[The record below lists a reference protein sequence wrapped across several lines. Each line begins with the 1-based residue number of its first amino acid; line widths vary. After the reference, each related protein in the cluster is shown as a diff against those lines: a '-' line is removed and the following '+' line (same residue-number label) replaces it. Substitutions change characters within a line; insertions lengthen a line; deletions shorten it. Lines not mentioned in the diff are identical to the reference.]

1 MTSSNTESGA
11 SQPDTSPS
19 QPLGQPTG
27 MVPAE
32 RRAVF
37 SLASIYALR
46 MMGLFMI
53 LPVFALYGET
63 LEGYTPA
70 LIGIAIG
77 IYGLTQAAFQI
88 PFGMASDRFGR
99 KPIITI
105 GLLIFAGGSVV
116 AATADTMNGVIIGR
130 ALQGA
135 GAIAAAVMAL
145 TADLTR
151 EENRLSAMAIIGMS
165 IGVAFATSLV
175 MGPVLN
181 QWIGVDGIFWLTG
194 VLALAAIAVLHF
206 VVPTPVRSS
215 FHRDAQT
222 VPAQLKKVIT
232 NPQLLRLDF
241 GIFALHMML
250 TATFVVLPLALRD
263 HAGLEA
269 ANHWYVYLPVML
281 LSMLLMVPFVIIA
294 EKKRRMKT
302 VFTAAVLILAIGEL
316 AFMFGF
322 DSITGIIFGL
332 FIFFTAFNVLEA
344 TLPSLIAKVASPD
357 NKGSAMGVYSSSQ
370 FLGAFFGGTM
380 GGWLYGQVGM
390 EAVFG
395 MCAAIAIVWF
405 LVAATMQSPRYLS
418 SHLVRVGTITKEQAR
433 HLVGELTQVTG
444 VAEAVVIAED
454 GIAYLKVDLHA
465 LDREALK
472 AYSVEHDPIQH
483 GDAADNI
490 SREKAADQ
498 TN

>member
-1 MTSSNTESGA
+1 MQKPDNATEAPSSA
-11 SQPDTSPS
+11 
-19 QPLGQPTG
+19 PTG

-77 IYGLTQAAFQI
+77 IYGLTQAALQI

-99 KPIITI
+99 KPVITL
-105 GLLIFAGGSVV
+105 GLIIFAIGSVV
-116 AATADTMNGVIIGR
+116 AATADSMSGVIIGR

-151 EENRLSAMAIIGMS
+151 EENRLGAMAIIGMS

-194 VLALAAIAVLHF
+194 LLAVAAIGVLHY
-206 VVPTPVRSS
+206 VVPTPVCSS

-222 VPAQLKKVIT
+222 VPAQLKTVVSD
-232 NPQLLRLDF
+232 PQLLRLDF
-241 GIFALHMML
+241 GILALHMML

-263 HAGLEA
+263 HAGLDA
-269 ANHWYVYLPVML
+269 AHHWYVYLPVML
-281 LSMLLMVPFVIIA
+281 LSMVLMVPFVIIA

-302 VFTAAVLILAIGEL
+302 VFGAAVLLLALAEL
-316 AFMFGF
+316 AFMLGYR
-322 DSITGIIFGL
+322 SMTGIIFGL
-332 FIFFTAFNVLEA
+332 FVFFTAFNVLEA

-357 NKGSAMGVYSSSQ
+357 SKGSAMGVYSSSQ
-370 FLGAFFGGTM
+370 FMGAFFGGTL
-380 GGWLYGQVGM
+380 GGWLYGQSGM

-395 MCAAIAIVWF
+395 LCAALAVVWF
-405 LVAATMQSPRYLS
+405 LIAATMQSPRYLS
-418 SHLVRVGTITKEQAR
+418 SHLVRVGPISEAQAR
-433 HLVGELTQVTG
+433 HLVTEFTRVTG

-465 LDREALK
+465 LDREALR
-472 AYSVEHDPIQH
+472 AYSVERDPIQADEATVTAD
-483 GDAADNI
+483 GGVTDAAK
-490 SREKAADQ
+490 SAARQ
-498 TN
+498 VP

>member
-1 MTSSNTESGA
+1 MTQSTNNPDNAADTHSSA
-11 SQPDTSPS
+11 
-19 QPLGQPTG
+19 PTG

-32 RRAVF
+32 KRAVF

-105 GLLIFAGGSVV
+105 GLIIFAIGSVV
-116 AATADTMNGVIIGR
+116 AAMADTMNGVIFGR

-151 EENRLSAMAIIGMS
+151 EQNRLGAMAIIGMS
-165 IGVAFATSLV
+165 IGVAFAVSLV
-175 MGPVLN
+175 MGPVLS

-194 VLALAAIAVLHF
+194 IMAIMAIGVLHF

-222 VPAQLKKVIT
+222 VPAQLKTVIADT
-232 NPQLLRLDF
+232 QLLRLDF

-263 HAGLEA
+263 HAGLVAE
-269 ANHWYVYLPVML
+269 NHWYVYLPVML
-281 LSMLLMVPFVIIA
+281 LSFVLMVPFVIIA
-294 EKKRRMKT
+294 EKMRRMKT
-302 VFTAAVLILAIGEL
+302 VFGAAVLLLAVAEV

-332 FIFFTAFNVLEA
+332 FVFFTAFNVLEA
-344 TLPSLIAKVASPD
+344 TLPSLIAKMAAPD

-370 FLGAFFGGTM
+370 FLGAFFGGVL
-380 GGWLYGQVGM
+380 GGWLYGQSGL

-395 MCAAIAIVWF
+395 LCAAVAVVWF
-405 LVAATMQSPRYLS
+405 FIATTMQSPRYLS
-418 SHLVRVGTITKEQAR
+418 SHLVRVGPVTQEQAR
-433 HLVGELTQVTG
+433 HLVGDLTKVTG

-454 GIAYLKVDLHA
+454 EIAYLKVDLHA

-472 AYSVEHDPIQH
+472 AYSVELDPIQSET
-483 GDAADNI
+483 AA
-490 SREKAADQ
+490 R
-498 TN
+498 

>member
-1 MTSSNTESGA
+1 MTESTNNPEHAAGTE
-11 SQPDTSPS
+11 TSAPI
-19 QPLGQPTG
+19 G

-105 GLLIFAGGSVV
+105 GLIIFAIGSVV
-116 AATADTMNGVIIGR
+116 AAMSDSMSGVIFGR

-151 EENRLSAMAIIGMS
+151 EENRLGAMAIIGMS
-165 IGVAFATSLV
+165 IGVAFAVSLV
-175 MGPVLN
+175 MGPVLD

-194 VLALAAIAVLHF
+194 VMALLAIVVLHY

-222 VPAQLKKVIT
+222 APAQLKNVVS

-263 HAGLEA
+263 HAGLDA

-281 LSMLLMVPFVIIA
+281 LSMVLMVPFVIIA

-302 VFTAAVLILAIGEL
+302 VFGAAVLLLGVAEL
-316 AFMFGF
+316 AFMLGY
-322 DSITGIIFGL
+322 DSMTGIIFGL
-332 FIFFTAFNVLEA
+332 FVFFTAFNVLEA

-370 FLGAFFGGTM
+370 FLGAFFGGTL
-380 GGWLYGQVGM
+380 GGWLYGQSGL

-395 MCAAIAIVWF
+395 MCAALAVVWF
-405 LVAATMQSPRYLS
+405 FIAATMQSPRYLS
-418 SHLVRVGTITKEQAR
+418 SHLVRVGPVSKEQAR
-433 HLVGELTQVTG
+433 HLVGDFTKVTG

-454 GIAYLKVDLHA
+454 EIAYLKVDLHA

-472 AYSVEHDPIQH
+472 AYSVERDPIQS
-483 GDAADNI
+483 DETKEAVNSETA
-490 SREKAADQ
+490 